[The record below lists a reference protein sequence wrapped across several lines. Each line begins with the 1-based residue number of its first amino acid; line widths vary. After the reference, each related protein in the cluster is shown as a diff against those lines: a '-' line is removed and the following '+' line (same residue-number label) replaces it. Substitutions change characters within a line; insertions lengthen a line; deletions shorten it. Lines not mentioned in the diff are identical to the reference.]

1 MREDIFSESLIVYPA
16 PLGQARRADMSRSA
30 FTALVAAWTIM
41 LGAVLAISVYIRVI
55 I

>member
-1 MREDIFSESLIVYPA
+1 MRADILSESLIAYPA
-16 PLGQARRADMSRSA
+16 PLGQARRADISRSV

-41 LGAVLAISVYIRVI
+41 VGAVLAISVYIRVI